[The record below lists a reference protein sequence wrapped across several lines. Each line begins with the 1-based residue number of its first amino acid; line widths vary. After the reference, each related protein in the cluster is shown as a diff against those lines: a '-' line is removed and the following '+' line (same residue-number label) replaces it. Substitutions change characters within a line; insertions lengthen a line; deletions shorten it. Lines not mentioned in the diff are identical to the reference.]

1 MYHLPSTAIHQQQI
15 VDAAYIFYYA
25 TNAAGALSQQPTTSS
40 DVPAAFWS
48 SESPQER
55 VQLKKRL
62 VSIMGD
68 CCVIAKNVCAVLASN
83 AQCESLS

>member
-1 MYHLPSTAIHQQQI
+1 MQQT

-40 DVPAAFWS
+40 DVPAASWS
-48 SESPQER
+48 SESPAER

-62 VSIMGD
+62 TGVMND
-68 CCVIAKNVCAVLASN
+68 CCIIAKNVSSCFHILLAFTKLTKIHLI
-83 AQCESLS
+83 AGQL